1 MIPQNHRRSKPRQT
15 RYPELSTRQVGR
27 RASFLSGLHP
37 ATRQKETVAQPGERG
52 KALLAIT
59 NAIVGMHREFYGRGA
74 TRGRTIMQE
83 NYVMC
88 VLDDIYNKAE
98 RTLIDAGRFAEVKQ
112 ARLAFQDTMEERF
125 SKAVEEATG
134 RRVVGFLSQVRT
146 DPDVSTEIF
155 ILEPDGAPPA
165 K

>member
-1 MIPQNHRRSKPRQT
+1 M
-15 RYPELSTRQVGR
+15 
-27 RASFLSGLHP
+27 
-37 ATRQKETVAQPGERG
+37 AQAGERG
-52 KALLAIT
+52 KTLLAIT

-88 VLDDIYNKAE
+88 VLDDIYNRAE
-98 RTLIDAGRFAEVKQ
+98 RTLIDAGRFEEVKQ

-134 RRVVGFLSQVRT
+134 RRVVGFLSQVRAN
-146 DPDVSTEIF
+146 PDVSTEIF
-155 ILEPDGAPPA
+155 ILEPDGDSAP